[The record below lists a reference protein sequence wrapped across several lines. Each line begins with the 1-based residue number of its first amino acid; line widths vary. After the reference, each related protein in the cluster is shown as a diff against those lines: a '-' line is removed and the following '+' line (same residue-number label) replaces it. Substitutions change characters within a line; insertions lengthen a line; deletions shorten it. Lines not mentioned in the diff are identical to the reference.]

1 MVECLSPKA
10 ESLVDNYLHIKVGP
24 YVTPAPYYMNIL
36 SKRFSAPVWVGK
48 GLPGEIE
55 IEANKIYRKFKP
67 YFEDSPSQGHSLL
80 VNAGLGVDCSG
91 LVNNVL
97 DAHLR
102 ETKGFGLVDAI
113 GTGVGLKWLSKRLRP
128 RTSISANDLTNDLNS
143 VLVKRSEVIP
153 GDLIRKGRYHV
164 LLVEKVAKKNSQIEI
179 TYIESATRPF
189 HGVQRIVTID
199 DKLEYRRLKKL
210 HEKN

>member
-10 ESLVDNYLHIKVGP
+10 ESLIDNYLHIKVGP

-55 IEANKIYRKFKP
+55 IEANKIYQKFKP

-91 LVNNVL
+91 LVNNIL

-113 GTGVGLKWLSKRLRP
+113 ATGVGLKWLLRKLRP

-143 VLVKRSEVIP
+143 VLIKRPDVVP
-153 GDLIRKGRYHV
+153 GDLIRKGKYHV
-164 LLVEKVAKKNSQIEI
+164 LLVEKVERNKALVEI
-179 TYIESATRPF
+179 TYIESATRPIY
-189 HGVQRIVTID
+189 GVQRIVTTTD
-199 DKLEYRRLKKL
+199 NLEYRRLKKM